1 MSATIT
7 VQRVDRLERLSR
19 LLTLMIAGVTILS
32 AFAAPLLALRWS
44 DQPFPGFLVE
54 QTLVVNDISGHGWTG
69 HLQGIDYPQQVTR
82 VGGFAIAS
90 SDQYQAALA
99 RLNIGEQASF
109 FTHSPEGDISLYPS
123 VTLTPFP
130 TRSLVRL
137 FWMPY
142 LVGVAY
148 LAIGAWIY
156 RVKGK
161 SRPGRAL
168 AFFCYAA
175 ALTCI
180 LFFDAASSH
189 AAPGLWVASFAMLG
203 GALISLSLRFP
214 QESVQIELRP
224 WLLAVPYGIALVL
237 AGWAI
242 AAMNSLNPWAYIPT
256 RYAIYVYTVLGVFG
270 FIGTM
275 FYRARS
281 GDTPTTR
288 RQARIVLLG
297 SALAFGPI
305 TLWFI
310 ATVLSPTFQ
319 FDIALLLPPLILFPL
334 SVALAIF
341 RYRLLEVDSIVN
353 RTILYGLVT
362 AILAGVTSVAVG
374 LVQRF
379 FINTTGEKNN
389 ELATVITALIVVSTF
404 EPIKAW
410 VRGLVDRTLK
420 EPPDTTTQLRSFG
433 EEVQVFLTISSAE
446 QVAQR
451 LLEET
456 ARGLRAPSG
465 ALSMMVNGKLTPSYT
480 VGNWRGE
487 AWMAVPLE
495 WRGQRFGMIALGPRP
510 DEPYTRH
517 ECDLLEEVATQVAG
531 AVMLAHTFHQGG
543 AGINPANRP
552 LATLVNDPHL

>member
-1 MSATIT
+1 MSATT
-7 VQRVDRLERLSR
+7 AAQSMDRLERLSR
-19 LLTLMIAGVTILS
+19 LFTLVVAGITIIS
-32 AFAAPLLALRWS
+32 AFVAPVLALRWS
-44 DQPFPGFLVE
+44 DLPFPGFLVE
-54 QTLVVNDISGHGWTG
+54 KTLVVNDISGDGWTG
-69 HLQGIDYPQQVTR
+69 HLLGMDYPQQVTR
-82 VGGFAIAS
+82 VGGFAVHNSNQYEATIAHLS
-90 SDQYQAALA
+90 
-99 RLNIGEQASF
+99 IGEKVSI
-109 FTHSPEGDISLYPS
+109 FTRSPDDDDSLYPA
-123 VTLTPFP
+123 VPLTPFP

-137 FWMPY
+137 FWVPY

-156 RVKGK
+156 RIKGK

-168 AFFCYAA
+168 AFFCFAA

-180 LFFDAASSH
+180 LFFDASSSH

-214 QESVQIELRP
+214 QESYQIELRP
-224 WLLAVPYGIALVL
+224 WLLAVPYGIALAL
-237 AGWAI
+237 AGWGL

-256 RYAIYVYTVLGVFG
+256 RYAIYLYTVLGVLG
-270 FIGTM
+270 FMGTM
-275 FYRARS
+275 LYRART

-288 RQARIVLLG
+288 RQARLVLLG
-297 SALAFGPI
+297 SALAFGAI

-319 FDIALLLPPLILFPL
+319 FDIALLLPPLIIFPL
-334 SVALAIF
+334 SVAVAIF

-362 AILAGVTSVAVG
+362 AILTGLTSVTIG

-410 VRGLVDRTLK
+410 VRGLVDRTFK
-420 EPPDTTTQLRSFG
+420 APPDTTTQLRSFG

-446 QVAQR
+446 QVARR

-465 ALSMMVNGKLTPSYT
+465 ALSMVVDGELTPTYT
-480 VGNWRGE
+480 VGAWRGE

-495 WRGQRFGMIALGPRP
+495 WRGQRFGMIALGPRHG
-510 DEPYTRH
+510 EPYTRQ
-517 ECDLLEEVATQVAG
+517 ECDLLEQVASQVAG
-531 AVMLAHTFHQGG
+531 AVYMAHTFHPSG
-543 AGINPANRP
+543 AGTKAASKPHGMMI
-552 LATLVNDPHL
+552 NDPGR